1 MAYSEGRH
9 RSHNPN
15 RSSSKRVNRMKI
27 PPHVLRELGTQ
38 RGKKSFPVWRTLLA
52 VLAVLMLLT
61 PGVAAAVGGMYYSD
75 TAASLRPRLERVASY
90 HDRAFQTSR
99 IFDRNGTLL
108 YEFVNDGRRDYVP
121 LARISKLLQDATIS
135 IEDKTFY
142 ENEGVDYFGIAKALY
157 RNVSEGAEVSGAST
171 ITQQLIKLV
180 VLSDEERAK
189 ENRYRRKVTEII
201 LAQQIGHEYSKDEIL
216 ELYLNEINYGNLA
229 YGIQAAAKGYFGINA
244 DQLNLNQAS
253 LLAGVPQLPSLYN
266 PLNYR
271 INGILPGVQLR
282 PGWLNPAAPLPNGI
296 VLPRARQVDVLR
308 QMVLNNKITERQARA
323 SIAQDI
329 EFTSQEVALNA
340 PHFVFYVREM
350 LEKDPIVSAMLLN
363 EGGLSI
369 TTTLDL
375 RMQNTVQDIARTRIE
390 ELEAEQRNIHNA
402 AVVVEQPGTGH
413 ILAMVGSIDYNTSKS
428 TETPG
433 EEGNVLDGN
442 VNVTT
447 RLRQPGSAL
456 KPFTYLSGIAQGKLN
471 AGSILW
477 DVETKFPILAG
488 ASKANIEDSNFWYGP
503 KNFDLKWHGPI
514 RMRESLAGS
523 LNMPAIKALKQSG
536 VGETLDLLHRVGIS
550 GLNNPPNYYGLAL
563 TLGGGEVTPL
573 DLTTAYNTLANNGEY
588 IPATPILKITDRNGN
603 DLPYSA
609 GQRFQAVEPGPV
621 AIVRD
626 FMGDNNARIPI
637 FGRNNPL
644 NLSRPAHVKTG
655 TTEDFRDAWAVGYTP
670 YVTVGVWTG
679 NNNNEKTE
687 RVESTVGGG
696 IIWNRVMEML
706 FKDPEFERL
715 LRGPDLSVPLD
726 FPSPSEFGVEKRKIC
741 AIGGAF
747 GTRTEEWFVPG
758 QATNAETDCDLA
770 TTIKVVKQPDGTL
783 CRPVPGANYGDLLIS
798 YKVWGAAPSSDEE
811 YVVSTRWDGGA
822 GGAIATAP
830 EEVCGRELAQS
841 TSAEADGSPRP
852 SPTTYPAITWE
863 PDNSGENG
871 QPGQAPTP
879 QVQEPAPQP
888 TAPPVAQPAPQPTAP
903 PVAQPAPRP
912 TSPPAQVATLPGLVG
927 LGENQARALLA
938 NLGVTNV
945 IVDYQG
951 ADRLGDLYNQYAPYV
966 VVSSSPGPGTPVTP
980 GLTVVLG
987 VRAP

>member
-1 MAYSEGRH
+1 MAYSEGRY
-9 RSHNPN
+9 RNQPS
-15 RSSSKRVNRMKI
+15 RQRAGRASRAKV
-27 PPHVLRELGTQ
+27 PPHVLRDMGSS
-38 RGKKSFPVWRTLLA
+38 RGKASFPIWRSLLVA
-52 VLAVLMLLT
+52 IVIVGLLT
-61 PGVAAAVGGMYYSD
+61 PGVAAAVGGYYYSD
-75 TAASLRPRLERVASY
+75 TASSLRPRLDRVASY

-121 LARISKLLQDATIS
+121 LSRISPLLRDATIS

-142 ENEGVDYFGIAKALY
+142 ENEGVDYLGIAKALY

-180 VLSDEERAK
+180 VLSDEERAR
-189 ENRYRRKVTEII
+189 ENRYRRKMTEII
-201 LAQQIGHEYSKDEIL
+201 LAQQIGHEYTKDEIL
-216 ELYLNEINYGNLA
+216 ELYLNEIPYGNLS
-229 YGIQAAAKGYFGINA
+229 YGIQAASKGYFGINA

-266 PLNYR
+266 PLQYKTN
-271 INGILPGVQLR
+271 NGSGDFLPGVQLR
-282 PGWLNPAAPLPNGI
+282 PGWLNPESPLPNGI
-296 VLPRARQVDVLR
+296 TLPRARQVDVLR
-308 QMVLNNKITERQARA
+308 QMVLNGKITERQARLA
-323 SIAQDI
+323 IAQDLQ
-329 EFTSQEVALNA
+329 FASQEVALNA

-350 LEKDPIVSAMLLN
+350 LEKDPILSSMLLN

-375 RMQNTVQDIARTRIE
+375 RMNNMVQDIAETRIR

-402 AVVVEQPGTGH
+402 AVVVEQPGTGQ
-413 ILAMVGSIDYNTSKS
+413 ILAMVGSIDYNTSKA

-456 KPFTYLSGIAQGKLN
+456 KPFTYLSAISQNKLN

-477 DVETKFPILAG
+477 DVETRFPILAG
-488 ASKANIEDSNFWYGP
+488 ASKANINNTNYWYGP

-523 LNMPAIKALKQSG
+523 LNMPAIKALKVAG
-536 VGETLDLLHRVGIS
+536 VQETLDLLHRVGIT
-550 GLNNPPNYYGLAL
+550 GLNNPPDYYGLAL

-609 GQRFQAVEPGPV
+609 GVRSQAVQPEAV

-626 FMGDNNARIPI
+626 FMGDNDARTPI

-644 NLSRPAHVKTG
+644 NLSRPTHVKTG

-679 NNNNEKTE
+679 NNNNEKTA

-696 IIWNRVMEML
+696 MIWNRVMEML
-706 FKDPEFERL
+706 FKDQEFERL
-715 LRGPDLSVPLD
+715 LRGPDS
-726 FPSPSEFGVEKRKIC
+726 
-741 AIGGAF
+741 
-747 GTRTEEWFVPG
+747 
-758 QATNAETDCDLA
+758 
-770 TTIKVVKQPDGTL
+770 TL
-783 CRPVPGANYGDLLIS
+783 R
-798 YKVWGAAPSSDEE
+798 
-811 YVVSTRWDGGA
+811 
-822 GGAIATAP
+822 
-830 EEVCGRELAQS
+830 
-841 TSAEADGSPRP
+841 
-852 SPTTYPAITWE
+852 
-863 PDNSGENG
+863 
-871 QPGQAPTP
+871 
-879 QVQEPAPQP
+879 
-888 TAPPVAQPAPQPTAP
+888 
-903 PVAQPAPRP
+903 
-912 TSPPAQVATLPGLVG
+912 
-927 LGENQARALLA
+927 
-938 NLGVTNV
+938 
-945 IVDYQG
+945 
-951 ADRLGDLYNQYAPYV
+951 
-966 VVSSSPGPGTPVTP
+966 
-980 GLTVVLG
+980 
-987 VRAP
+987 